1 MKVTLADLRVKFT
14 DNDPIIHVAQRQAT
28 LDDLIQVLEGMGAKR
43 VWWCEEHDTSG
54 DPAFDDEHCW
64 EWTTGEEG
72 ELVKPRCSMVRVAL
86 VRIGDE

>member
-43 VWWCEEHDTSG
+43 VWWCEKHEQPGTDM
-54 DPAFDDEHCW
+54 E
-64 EWTTGEEG
+64 
-72 ELVKPRCSMVRVAL
+72 CSENGMGQRACRMVRVAL